1 MEYPALVAFY
11 FLPHHPIVFPQGLA
25 YLPLI
30 LCYFLGAI
38 PFGVIVGKVTRG
50 IDIRDFG
57 SGNIGFSNVLRTL
70 GFGPGLAVFVLDT
83 GKGLVAIELCRW
95 LGMSDIMVVTG
106 GILSIMGH
114 SFSVFLR
121 FQGGRAVAT
130 SLGVMTGLTPIIA
143 GIAFVLWLALVG
155 LTRYISIA
163 SIVAAVSVPTMMFLW
178 KAQKAPLAYQSI
190 AVIAAT
196 LIVVKHR
203 PNIVRLLNGT
213 ETKIGQKVDIDQQ
226 GGSEDNE

>member
-1 MEYPALVAFY
+1 MEFLALV
-11 FLPHHPIVFPQGLA
+11 VC
-25 YLPLI
+25 YL
-30 LCYFLGAI
+30 LGAI

-70 GFGPGLAVFVLDT
+70 GFGPGLAVFFLDT
-83 GKGLVAIELCRW
+83 GKGLAAIELCRW
-95 LGMSDIMVVTG
+95 LGMNEYLVVTG
-106 GILSIMGH
+106 GILSILGH
-114 SFSVFLR
+114 SFSIFLR

-130 SLGVMTGLTPIIA
+130 SLGVMAGLTPIIA
-143 GIAFVLWLALVG
+143 GIAFITWVALVG

-163 SIVAAVSVPTMMFLW
+163 SIIAAVSVPTMMFFW
-178 KAQKAPLAYQSI
+178 KDPKVPLPYQEI

-203 PNIVRLLNGT
+203 SNMKRLLNGT

-226 GGSEDNE
+226 GGDGDNE

>member
-1 MEYPALVAFY
+1 MDFRLWTYPALV
-11 FLPHHPIVFPQGLA
+11 VC
-25 YLPLI
+25 YL
-30 LCYFLGAI
+30 LGAI

-70 GFGPGLAVFVLDT
+70 GFGPGLAVFILDT
-83 GKGLVAIELCRW
+83 GKGFVAVELCRW
-95 LGMSDIMVVTG
+95 LGMNDYLIVTG
-106 GILSIMGH
+106 GILSILGH

-130 SLGVMTGLTPIIA
+130 SLGVMAGLTPIIA
-143 GIAFVLWLALVG
+143 GIAFVLWVSLVG

-178 KAQKAPLAYQSI
+178 KAQKVPLPYQLI

-203 PNIVRLLNGT
+203 PNIKRLLDGT
-213 ETKIGQKVDIDQQ
+213 ETRIGQKVDVDKN
-226 GGSEDNE
+226 GGSGDNE